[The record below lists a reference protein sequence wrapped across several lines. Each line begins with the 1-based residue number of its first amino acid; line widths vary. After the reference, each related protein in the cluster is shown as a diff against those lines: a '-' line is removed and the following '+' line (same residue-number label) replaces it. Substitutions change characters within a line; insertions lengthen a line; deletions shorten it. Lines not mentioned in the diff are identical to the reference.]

1 MLMAIDHARTHD
13 NDLRIDVARSPSQ
26 ISFCRIAAM
35 LIHSATACSQSL
47 EDVVDAGEIPRS
59 AKAKCWGSFTYNVCR
74 GERGGIPK
82 AEKSID
88 KLCECDGDKGGEVPR
103 IKKKLR
109 SCLIAHHFCHKS
121 MKS

>member
-1 MLMAIDHARTHD
+1 
-13 NDLRIDVARSPSQ
+13 
-26 ISFCRIAAM
+26 M

-88 KLCECDGDKGGEVPR
+88 KLCECDGDKGGEVTR
-103 IKKKLR
+103 IKKKNAELPYCT
-109 SCLIAHHFCHKS
+109 SFLSQIHEILNNAKKVKTHQGEL
-121 MKS
+121 